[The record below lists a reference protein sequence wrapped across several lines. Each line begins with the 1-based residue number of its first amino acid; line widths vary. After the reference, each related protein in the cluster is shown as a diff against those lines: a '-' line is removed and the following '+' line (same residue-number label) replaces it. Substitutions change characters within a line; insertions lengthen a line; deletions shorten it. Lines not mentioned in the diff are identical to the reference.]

1 MTEATKEQTH
11 EHRRLTDDIADV
23 SDEIFKLVE
32 STSDP
37 EKRIGYL
44 IQLKS
49 IALLG
54 KNTDATIKAT
64 SAINKLVSEFSGH
77 VAEDEARKNTGRGMI
92 LAARVFW
99 GLLIIIGSFTQY
111 LIIDKVETFK
121 TSNIELHNDVMLLS
135 KKVDIQGDSINRMLQ
150 AEMIDE
156 KHKPYFVEPQPK

>member
-1 MTEATKEQTH
+1 MTEIQEH
-11 EHRRLTDDIADV
+11 HHRRLTDDIADV
-23 SDEIFKLVE
+23 SEEIFKLVE

-49 IALLG
+49 INLLG

-77 VAEDEARKNTGRGMI
+77 VAEDEARKHKGRGMI

-99 GLLIIIGSFTQY
+99 GLLIVIGSFTQY
-111 LIIDKVETFK
+111 LIIDKVESFQQT
-121 TSNIELHNDVMLLS
+121 NVEVHNDVATLTKKIDNQSDTINKML
-135 KKVDIQGDSINRMLQ
+135 R
-150 AEMIDE
+150 AEMMDE
-156 KHKPYFVEPQPK
+156 KHKSYLLDDMTK